1 VSTSTN
7 ANIQFESFSV
17 RESHIV
23 FNEPGKYKIDLH
35 FTPKGYILVNLNQFH
50 LRLDVNIKDA
60 DDKFDI
66 KLSTISIFSFP
77 EGANIEEYKQSLFV
91 LNAPA
96 IVFPYLRAYITSL
109 TALSGMSTLTLPTL
123 NMATIGEELKASL
136 DVITD

>member
-1 VSTSTN
+1 MSNPSN

-23 FNEPGKYKIDLH
+23 FNEPGKYKINLH
-35 FTPKGYILVNLNQFH
+35 FTPKGYIFVNLNQFH
-50 LRLDVNIKDA
+50 LKLDVKIKDFE
-60 DDKFDI
+60 DKFDI
-66 KLSTISIFSFP
+66 KLSTISIFTYP
-77 EGANIEEYKQSLFV
+77 EGANIEDYKQSLFI

-123 NMATIGEELKASL
+123 NMANIGEELKANLSEVL
-136 DVITD
+136 D